1 MVRAPTVGISARCVH
16 ARLREVQVLSPERGH
31 SQFQQD
37 ADHESAF
44 FDQAIAVFQEESEIV
59 RLVHLVLIRVAPS
72 MQCGMRCG
80 PCLANADS
88 PGTGLCIAERADVR
102 HRA

>member
-1 MVRAPTVGISARCVH
+1 MH

-44 FDQAIAVFQEESEIV
+44 LDQAIAVFQEESEIV

-72 MQCGMRCG
+72 MRCG